1 MKVQLLVSEWCASC
15 HQAEKVWRDVA
26 EERAIEFAVV
36 DMGQPEGRE
45 LVSRLRLKSVP
56 SLLVDGELKA
66 VGVQTREQALT
77 LVATAPSKARSAQR
91 HIGLGM
97 ETSSRVAVL
106 SSVVYL
112 FLAGA
117 SLPFNGGLFAS
128 GVARVAP
135 LHVFTLG
142 FLVFM
147 VYGLGEHMLPRFTGN
162 PVRLG
167 IWAWAQLGLAHAG
180 VLGMVTGFWRGW
192 TALTLAGAACAW
204 LALLL
209 FTMRVWPVLWPSGN
223 SAAGM
228 DSGISDLAAP

>member
-1 MKVQLLVSEWCASC
+1 MKVQLLVSEWCVSC

-26 EERAIEFAVV
+26 EERAIEFEVV
-36 DMGQPEGRE
+36 DMGQPEGRD

-56 SLLVDGELKA
+56 SLLIDGELKA
-66 VGVQTREQALT
+66 VGVQTREQALKM
-77 LVATAPSKARSAQR
+77 VAGAPAKARSTQR

-97 ETSSRVAVL
+97 EITSRVAVL
-106 SSVVYL
+106 SSVTYL

-117 SLPFNGGLFAS
+117 SLPINGGLFAS

-162 PVRLG
+162 PIHLDT
-167 IWAWAQLGLAHAG
+167 WAWAQLGLAHAG
-180 VLGMVTGFWRGW
+180 VLGMVIGFWRGGL
-192 TALTLAGAACAW
+192 AFTLAGAVCAW

-209 FTMRVWPVLWPSGN
+209 FTVRVWPVLWPRAGTAGEASG
-223 SAAGM
+223 M
-228 DSGISDLAAP
+228 SDLAAP